1 MPEDEPKGAQKA
13 AILLLAMGEEAAV
26 NVLGQ
31 LKEGEV
37 SRIGLAAS
45 TLGDLPPDTA
55 ETVLDEFSEL
65 VSNELTMKD
74 SNDYVYRLSVRAFG
88 EEKAVRLLREPDL
101 QAVFRERLAR
111 TDPVALAGILS
122 KEQPQT
128 VATVLN
134 TVGIE
139 KAGHVLVHLERDTR
153 QNIILRMAT
162 LDQVSPEVLSEIYGV
177 LSEELGDYAA
187 SQMDGKEYVANV
199 LINMG
204 KDDRDELLA
213 AISDADV
220 ELGEE
225 IRKQMFTFEDLLKMS
240 PRDMQRLNRDVDN
253 QTLMLSLKTSTE
265 QMRQHWYKGMSQRA
279 AAMMQEELENM
290 GPARLKDVEEA
301 QGKIVNIAMSLG
313 ESGEID
319 LGGEEMV

>member
-1 MPEDEPKGAQKA
+1 MFS
-13 AILLLAMGEEAAV
+13 
-26 NVLGQ
+26 GQ

-134 TVGIE
+134 TVE
-139 KAGHVLVHLERDTR
+139 
-153 QNIILRMAT
+153 LRKPVT
-162 LDQVSPEVLSEIYGV
+162 CSFISSEIRGRILFSGWRRSIRSALKY
-177 LSEELGDYAA
+177 SAKFTA
-187 SQMDGKEYVANV
+187 S
-199 LINMG
+199 
-204 KDDRDELLA
+204 
-213 AISDADV
+213 
-220 ELGEE
+220 
-225 IRKQMFTFEDLLKMS
+225 
-240 PRDMQRLNRDVDN
+240 
-253 QTLMLSLKTSTE
+253 
-265 QMRQHWYKGMSQRA
+265 
-279 AAMMQEELENM
+279 
-290 GPARLKDVEEA
+290 
-301 QGKIVNIAMSLG
+301 
-313 ESGEID
+313 
-319 LGGEEMV
+319 

>member
-1 MPEDEPKGAQKA
+1 M
-13 AILLLAMGEEAAV
+13 
-26 NVLGQ
+26 
-31 LKEGEV
+31 
-37 SRIGLAAS
+37 
-45 TLGDLPPDTA
+45 
-55 ETVLDEFSEL
+55 
-65 VSNELTMKD
+65 
-74 SNDYVYRLSVRAFG
+74 
-88 EEKAVRLLREPDL
+88 
-101 QAVFRERLAR
+101 
-111 TDPVALAGILS
+111 
-122 KEQPQT
+122 
-128 VATVLN
+128 
-134 TVGIE
+134 
-139 KAGHVLVHLERDTR
+139 LVHLERDTR

-225 IRKQMFTFEDLLKMS
+225 IRKQMFTFEDLLKMGA
-240 PRDMQRLNRDVDN
+240 RDMQRLNRDVDN
-253 QTLMLSLKTSTE
+253 QTLMLSLKTATE

>member
-1 MPEDEPKGAQKA
+1 MPDDGPKGAQKA

-111 TDPVALAGILS
+111 TDPSLW
-122 KEQPQT
+122 
-128 VATVLN
+128 
-134 TVGIE
+134 
-139 KAGHVLVHLERDTR
+139 LV
-153 QNIILRMAT
+153 
-162 LDQVSPEVLSEIYGV
+162 
-177 LSEELGDYAA
+177 
-187 SQMDGKEYVANV
+187 
-199 LINMG
+199 
-204 KDDRDELLA
+204 
-213 AISDADV
+213 
-220 ELGEE
+220 
-225 IRKQMFTFEDLLKMS
+225 F
-240 PRDMQRLNRDVDN
+240 
-253 QTLMLSLKTSTE
+253 
-265 QMRQHWYKGMSQRA
+265 
-279 AAMMQEELENM
+279 
-290 GPARLKDVEEA
+290 
-301 QGKIVNIAMSLG
+301 
-313 ESGEID
+313 
-319 LGGEEMV
+319 